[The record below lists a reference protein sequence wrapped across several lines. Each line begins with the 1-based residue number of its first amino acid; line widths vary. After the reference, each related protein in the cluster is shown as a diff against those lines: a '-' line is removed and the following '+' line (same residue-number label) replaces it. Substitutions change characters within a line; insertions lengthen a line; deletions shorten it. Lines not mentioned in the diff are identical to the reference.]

1 MSNTTDSA
9 NAATAAL
16 PLAPCSGELI
26 ADAKATFD
34 AMARYGFEWRSFYN
48 GYLEGFAAT
57 VPAKHELIE
66 LLERG
71 LKYGIVGCD
80 CYCTEAVHADEIRKL
95 LHPKLYP
102 NTKLTGDGA
111 QPRRSV

>member
-1 MSNTTDSA
+1 MSNTPDSA

-16 PLAPCSGELI
+16 PLAPGSGELI
-26 ADAKATFD
+26 ASAKSTFD

-57 VPAKHELIE
+57 VPEKSKLME

-80 CYCTEAVHADEIRKL
+80 CYSATNCVEADEIRKL
-95 LHPKLYP
+95 LHP
-102 NTKLTGDGA
+102 NVAG
-111 QPRRSV
+111 QPRDTTP